1 MLQLFRQYSANPL
14 GFVEVLQ
21 ESVKCK
27 DMTLKI
33 LKKTMEDNSSFVKGC
48 PAFAAEFNAVGLRN
62 VRKHWEPI
70 NRKAVEIRPKCDDM
84 LMQVQKV
91 EMNLN
96 FIRCFD
102 KKKLWDKF

>member
-1 MLQLFRQYSANPL
+1 MQGHDLENFEGDDGREFQRLSKA
-14 GFVEVLQ
+14 
-21 ESVKCK
+21 
-27 DMTLKI
+27 
-33 LKKTMEDNSSFVKGC
+33 C

-70 NRKAVEIRPKCDDM
+70 NRKAVEIRPECDDM

-102 KKKLWDKF
+102 KKRLWDKF